1 MNNPFQ
7 DIPFLLSNNYLM
19 QKMNNQ
25 NQINSDLN
33 NQSNNINSPQKNN
46 NLNYNIWPVLYPTL
60 TNPNFQTQNFLPNN
74 IIPQN
79 NLFQINPNQN
89 NINNLNTINNMEQS
103 SNLLYLPLLQQNNIN
118 NNNFN
123 NLLYQSN
130 SLNYLNNPFFLN
142 LKDQNINNNK
152 INQNNVI
159 PISNPS
165 SDKNLNNNMIIN
177 NNNKITLDSELNLIN
192 NQNSNNLIT
201 FEKKSIFTPKV
212 IKKDEID
219 YTLYKNSLNSFD
231 NQIKMDE
238 KNINKNLQNKNIS
251 TVVKIDPTSLIT
263 SNNIVTAGPGA
274 SESDS
279 GKIKY
284 YRCTFKDC
292 NKVFPKECNLKD
304 HIRTHT
310 GEKPYKC
317 SFPGCNK
324 SFSQHGNLKKHEKVH
339 IGDKKYFC
347 DYPNCGKKFSASYN
361 LKIHYRC
368 HTGEKPYKCSFP
380 NCGRSFYDKGN
391 LKYHEKTMH
400 MAESIE
406 YPYSCEHMGCNAK
419 FKTQKEKL
427 DHHDEME
434 PDCLVERQELIKLLQ
449 QYKLLL
455 KHIVKEKNIDPQ
467 KNEVIKNL
475 KAVYDDVQN
484 KLIDINLFKHYL
496 GNDFEAECENIEE
509 NKEEDKDTDLASSK
523 AE

>member
-1 MNNPFQ
+1 MNNPYQ
-7 DIPFLLSNNYLM
+7 DISFLLTNNYLL
-19 QKMNNQ
+19 QKINNQ
-25 NQINSDLN
+25 NQIDQDLN
-33 NQSNNINSPQKNN
+33 NQPNNINSSQKNN
-46 NLNYNIWPVLYPTL
+46 NLNYNIWPVLFPTP
-60 TNPNFQTQNFLPNN
+60 TNPNFSNQNFLSNN
-74 IIPQN
+74 IIPPSN
-79 NLFQINPNQN
+79 IFPLNPNQN
-89 NINNLNTINNMEQS
+89 LNNTNCINNIDQS
-103 SNLLYLPLLQQNNIN
+103 SSLIYLPLLQQNNIN

-123 NLLYQSN
+123 NLLYQQN
-130 SLNYLNNPFFLN
+130 SLNYLNNPFFMN
-142 LKDQNINNNK
+142 FKEQNINNNK

-165 SDKNLNNNMIIN
+165 NNKNLNNNLIS
-177 NNNKITLDSELNLIN
+177 NNKIELESEINLMNNHYSN
-192 NQNSNNLIT
+192 NQPNS
-201 FEKKSIFTPKV
+201 EKKSFFTPKI

-219 YTLYKNSLNSFD
+219 YTLYKNTLIPLSESNK
-231 NQIKMDE
+231 NDE
-238 KNINKNLQNKNIS
+238 KKTDNNNISNKNIS
-251 TVVKIDPTSLIT
+251 SVVKVDPNAMIT

-274 SESDS
+274 PESDS

-455 KHIVKEKNIDPQ
+455 KHIVKEKNIDTQ

-484 KLIDINLFKHYL
+484 KLIDTNLFKHYL